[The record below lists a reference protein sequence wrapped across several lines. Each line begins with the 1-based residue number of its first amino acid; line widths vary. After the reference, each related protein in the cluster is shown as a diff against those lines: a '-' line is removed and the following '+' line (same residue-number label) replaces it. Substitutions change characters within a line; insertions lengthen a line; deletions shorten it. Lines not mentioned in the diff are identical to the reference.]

1 MSTLGPIACF
11 VRHTHQ
17 TRWCAAI
24 IGGDSHAVTRCG
36 ARLAPD
42 DVWEVADETPPL
54 VDRCRRCEP
63 TAMIAVGLRE
73 LAACAIEVSFD
84 CYERL
89 AARGE
94 PGAVASQIIDEALDE
109 EMGAS

>member
-84 CYERL
+84 AYERL

-94 PGAVASQIIDEALDE
+94 PGAVATEIIDQALDE

>member
-1 MSTLGPIACF
+1 
-11 VRHTHQ
+11 
-17 TRWCAAI
+17 
-24 IGGDSHAVTRCG
+24 
-36 ARLAPD
+36 
-42 DVWEVADETPPL
+42 
-54 VDRCRRCEP
+54 
-63 TAMIAVGLRE
+63 MIAVGLRE

-94 PGAVASQIIDEALDE
+94 PGAVATEIIDQALDE